1 MIRVEHWVVADRQGQ
16 TAALNMLGYREK
28 FDAVP
33 FFWSQHY
40 DIPINYV
47 GHAEQWDDLAID
59 GDIAGK
65 DCTLRFKHD
74 GRVLALVT
82 IFRDFESLQA
92 ELAME
97 QATATL

>member
-1 MIRVEHWVVADRQGQ
+1 MVAERQGQ
-16 TAALNMLGYREK
+16 TAALNMLGQRQR

-40 DIPINYV
+40 DVAINYV
-47 GHAEQWDDLAID
+47 GHAGTWDALEIE

-65 DCTLRFKHD
+65 DCVVRYLQR
-74 GRVLALVT
+74 GRLLAVAS
-82 IFRDFESLQA
+82 IFRDLESLRA

-97 QATATL
+97 EAA

>member
-1 MIRVEHWVVADRQGQ
+1 MVAERQGQ

-40 DIPINYV
+40 DVSINYV
-47 GHAEQWDDLAID
+47 GHAEQWDDIAID

-65 DCTLRFKHD
+65 DCCCGTSAMGACSRS
-74 GRVLALVT
+74 RT
-82 IFRDFESLQA
+82 IFRDLESLEA

-97 QATATL
+97 PATTIA